1 MTRAHCLDLL
11 LRSTATLRTEY
22 INKME
27 VAKLELGK
35 RAGMLVEK
43 RLGQEAALNKL
54 ENDRIELRK
63 QAEKLSERYEDVR
76 DSGERL
82 TRRVEAVLSAV
93 QRRLPVASDAELQMS
108 RNVKQLERQLLATA
122 GAVQQLREKEI
133 YQRRQL
139 SAAAVQRR
147 FPVTAL
153 EMDENQLNQLNNV
166 KKLLQSDSKQIA
178 DLVKNINS
186 AKKDLGI

>member
-1 MTRAHCLDLL
+1 MLSL
-11 LRSTATLRTEY
+11 
-22 INKME
+22 
-27 VAKLELGK
+27 VKLEFSFQL
-35 RAGMLVEK
+35 
-43 RLGQEAALNKL
+43 QSF
-54 ENDRIELRK
+54 
-63 QAEKLSERYEDVR
+63 QAETLSERYEDVR

-133 YQRRQL
+133 YQRRQV

-147 FPVTAL
+147 PATAP
-153 EMDENQLNQLNNV
+153 EMDENQLNNV

-178 DLVKNINS
+178 DLVKNINF

>member
-1 MTRAHCLDLL
+1 
-11 LRSTATLRTEY
+11 
-22 INKME
+22 
-27 VAKLELGK
+27 
-35 RAGMLVEK
+35 MLVEK

-54 ENDRIELRK
+54 EKDRIELRK
-63 QAEKLSERYEDVR
+63 QAETLSERYEDVR

-133 YQRRQL
+133 YQRRQV
-139 SAAAVQRR
+139 SAAAVRR
-147 FPVTAL
+147 FPATAP
-153 EMDENQLNQLNNV
+153 EMDENQLNNV

-178 DLVKNINS
+178 DLVKNIN
-186 AKKDLGI
+186 L